1 MPPLKARRSTSA
13 GKDPT
18 YIVKPPAMK
27 VRKATHR
34 IATIVGQRPASLIST
49 ASRDSR
55 EERCDGV
62 AVLIVIC
69 AQLHTHSFNR
79 RDTDAPDSFHIL
91 HVTSATNRQAAP

>member
-1 MPPLKARRSTSA
+1 MRISDWSSDVCSSDL
-13 GKDPT
+13 KDPT

-49 ASRDSR
+49 GSRDSR
-55 EERCDGV
+55 EERCDCV

-69 AQLHTHSFNR
+69 AQLPTQSFNR
-79 RDTDAPDSFHIL
+79 RETVAPHSFRRSPEIGRA
-91 HVTSATNRQAAP
+91 HV